1 MSYHDH
7 KTLVNLGQKEALLN
21 EYKGNLFEFL
31 VAKELATLLKKESFF
46 LSHLS
51 RDLLERLRLY
61 QETLLEY
68 DRDLYQKL
76 PVLAKDFV
84 KELYASWSDDKKNEF
99 LSIDEIFLLGKL
111 AANSGE
117 RLWKEADILLR
128 SGSGINFEIPISLKL
143 SKKGSY
149 TNTKSAG
156 IMSFFTTY
164 FEVFD
169 EKYQKPLSIHDR
181 QARFNLLL
189 DNSFDQMAL
198 MLYREKAL
206 VYEGGFGPS
215 YLNHY
220 SDLPGELQGQ
230 DREILMEHYKRLA
243 KALVDELKELSRLDS
258 QLFTR
263 CLFDLM
269 GFSSEETRVWTCY
282 HQDHLFYEA
291 HEESLNG
298 FAKLCAT
305 QNDVTFLPLEGAGS
319 VNIKLVNLTLQLRI
333 KPMNK
338 FTTKA
343 YKVNCSIKWH

>member
-7 KTLVNLGQKEALLN
+7 KTLVNHGQKEALLN

-46 LSHLS
+46 LIHLS
-51 RDLLERLRLY
+51 RELLERLRLY

-76 PVLAKDFV
+76 PTLAKSFV
-84 KELYASWSDDKKNEF
+84 EHLFTSWSQDKKNEF
-99 LSIDEIFLLGKL
+99 LNADEVFLLGKL
-111 AANSGE
+111 AATSGE

-128 SGSGINFEIPISLKL
+128 SSKDSGYEIPISLKL

-164 FEVFD
+164 FETFD
-169 EKYQKPLSIHDR
+169 ERYQNPLRVHDR
-181 QARFNLLL
+181 QARFNILLE
-189 DNSFDQMAL
+189 NSFEQMAL
-198 MLYREKAL
+198 MLYREKGL
-206 VYEGGFGPS
+206 SYEGGFGPS

-220 SDLPGELQGQ
+220 SDLPGELHGQ
-230 DREILMEHYKRLA
+230 DREILMEHYKRLS
-243 KALVDELKELSRLDS
+243 KALMEELKELAHMDTA
-258 QLFTR
+258 LFIR

-269 GFSSEETRVWTCY
+269 GFSAEETRVWTCF

-291 HEESLNG
+291 HEASLKG
-298 FAKLCAT
+298 FSKLCQT
-305 QNDVTFLPLEGAGS
+305 QKDLTFLPLEGAGS

-343 YKVNCSIKWH
+343 YKVNCSIRWS